1 MHRPGPALAGALA
14 VALLLVA
21 VPACSTIGPYGHEDV
36 LEETQRKYVRLIR
49 WGEYDAASTFVSED
63 SREEF
68 LQTIPAL
75 RNVRF
80 TSYEV
85 VQTDLN
91 DEQDEATVF
100 VAYQGYHL
108 NRLVEHTWSERQ
120 TWERGETGEW
130 RVTPDFEG
138 LRSAVRTMEPR

>member
-1 MHRPGPALAGALA
+1 MHRFAPACVGACIA
-14 VALLLVA
+14 ALLLVA

-49 WGEYDAASTFVSED
+49 WGEYDAASSFVSAD
-63 SREEF
+63 SRDEF
-68 LQTIPAL
+68 LKTIPAL
-75 RNVRF
+75 QNVRF

-85 VQTDLN
+85 VQTELN
-91 DEQDEATVF
+91 DERDEATVF

-108 NRLVEHTWSERQ
+108 NRLVEHAWSERQ
-120 TWERGETGEW
+120 TWKRGETDEW